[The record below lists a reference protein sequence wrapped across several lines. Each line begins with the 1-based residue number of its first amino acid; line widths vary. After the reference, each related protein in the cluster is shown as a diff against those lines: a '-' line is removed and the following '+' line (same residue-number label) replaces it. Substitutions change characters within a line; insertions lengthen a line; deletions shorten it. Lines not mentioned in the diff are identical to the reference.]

1 MDASDVLTRIKKGE
15 NMGSIA
21 QTDSLDRIGRQNDG
35 LTTKPPSLINEKI
48 LSVLGNLEIGD
59 IASHPIQL
67 EENLWA
73 VIRYEEL
80 LIVQAYS
87 EEHLNDLALQN
98 LDDLVKNAR
107 ARVMIKRN
115 LSSEDIAVVE
125 DHTRVE

>member
-1 MDASDVLTRIKKGE
+1 MSWNVEVFVDYREKYIKEYFEKNRE
-15 NMGSIA
+15 YDSIV
-21 QTDSLDRIGRQNDG
+21 
-35 LTTKPPSLINEKI
+35 
-48 LSVLGNLEIGD
+48 SVKNLEIGD

-125 DHTRVE
+125 DHIRVE